1 MTGGLIALKENPA
14 EYAKLRDDPALVGS
28 LVQETIRWQTPV
40 IHMRRTARTD
50 TELGGRTIRAGDKV
64 VMWYVSGNRDERTIE
79 DPDRF
84 VIDRARPRLH
94 VSFGAGVH
102 RCVGDRIAALQLRI
116 LWEALLRSEE
126 RRAGKECVSTG
137 EY

>member
-1 MTGGLIALKENPA
+1 MRRRPPRSTRTDTLFP
-14 EYAKLRDDPALVGS
+14 YTTRVRS
-28 LVQETIRWQTPV
+28 
-40 IHMRRTARTD
+40 MRRTARTD

-102 RCVGDRIAALQLRI
+102 RCVGDRIAEMQLRI
-116 LWEALLRSEE
+116 LWEEILARDLDIEI
-126 RRAGKECVSTG
+126 AGPPDRPSSTFLTG
-137 EY
+137 YRPPPVRIAG